1 MTYDYAKYQN
11 KYGMTAAMY
20 LAQKSIAPPEY
31 YQHDK

>member
-1 MTYDYAKYQN
+1 MTDDGKKYQN

-20 LAQKSIAPPEY
+20 LAQKSIVPPEY